1 MFDFALTDEDR
12 RWLRKNYPELVPYK
26 EKDGTE
32 KIIGKLK
39 FDMVYYEENKP
50 YVLNPTP
57 PQLENGFHIRDVY
70 DLKIIL
76 QAGNHSELP
85 RVYETSGRIQE
96 NARQRSLP
104 LSDLHINGDDSGCLC
119 LNVDEVRYL
128 PDGFKLEH
136 YIPRLV
142 VPFFFAQS
150 YFEKHGTWPWG
161 QWGHGVSGLLEW
173 YLKQPQITNEKLD
186 IFVQQALALSDGPE
200 LKRHLMKKSGIKG
213 HHPCI
218 CGSTNKFRN
227 CHIDAM
233 RGLRKLKEDMHDL
246 GVRLNP

>member
-1 MFDFALTDEDR
+1 MFDLNLKNADR
-12 RWLRKNYPELVPYK
+12 KWLRENYSELTPVIDKNGK
-26 EKDGTE
+26 EKIT
-32 KIIGKLK
+32 GKLK

-50 YVLNPTP
+50 YVLNPTQT
-57 PQLENGFHIRDVY
+57 QLENGLHIRDVY
-70 DLKIIL
+70 DLEIIL
-76 QAGNHSELP
+76 QPGSYSELP
-85 RVYETSGRIQE
+85 RVYETSGRIQQ
-96 NARQRSLP
+96 NARQRNLP
-104 LSDLHINGDDSGCLC
+104 ISDIHVNGDGSACLC
-119 LNVDEVRYL
+119 LSVDEKRLL

-142 VPFFFAQS
+142 IPFFFAQS
-150 YFEKHGTWPWG
+150 HFEKQGSWPWG

-173 YLKQPQITNEKLD
+173 YFKQPQITKEKLD
-186 IFVQQALALSDGPE
+186 IFIQQALALSDGPE